1 MLSTNRENVY
11 QNVRFSY
18 YNLHNF
24 VLIKHCKKLKN
35 YSMLIVLWIFKYFKV
50 SDQTAAMF
58 GQCCFDIGDIKCTMG
73 TGTFVDVNT
82 GSTPHASIAGLY
94 LLWITSS
101 TSFCFCFR

>member
-1 MLSTNRENVY
+1 MKPLLE
-11 QNVRFSY
+11 
-18 YNLHNF
+18 
-24 VLIKHCKKLKN
+24 
-35 YSMLIVLWIFKYFKV
+35 KV

-94 LLWITSS
+94 LL
-101 TSFCFCFR
+101 